1 MRAQKQSYATF
12 SNRGFGKANSLFGE
26 NILNFV
32 DCSEIGLAKL
42 RYVIMRLF
50 YWFFSSV
57 NYIAVTSKTSFVYYV
72 LIKCSFMSHVYFQ
85 HSIADFS
92 HSGPQIHQSAL
103 GLNETAELSD
113 RNMYFHE
120 LLCIIVVDLVV
131 LNT

>member
-1 MRAQKQSYATF
+1 
-12 SNRGFGKANSLFGE
+12 
-26 NILNFV
+26 
-32 DCSEIGLAKL
+32 
-42 RYVIMRLF
+42 
-50 YWFFSSV
+50 
-57 NYIAVTSKTSFVYYV
+57 
-72 LIKCSFMSHVYFQ
+72 MSHVYFQ

-103 GLNETAELSD
+103 GLNQTGELSD

>member
-1 MRAQKQSYATF
+1 
-12 SNRGFGKANSLFGE
+12 
-26 NILNFV
+26 
-32 DCSEIGLAKL
+32 
-42 RYVIMRLF
+42 
-50 YWFFSSV
+50 
-57 NYIAVTSKTSFVYYV
+57 
-72 LIKCSFMSHVYFQ
+72 MSHVYFQ

-131 LNT
+131 LNA